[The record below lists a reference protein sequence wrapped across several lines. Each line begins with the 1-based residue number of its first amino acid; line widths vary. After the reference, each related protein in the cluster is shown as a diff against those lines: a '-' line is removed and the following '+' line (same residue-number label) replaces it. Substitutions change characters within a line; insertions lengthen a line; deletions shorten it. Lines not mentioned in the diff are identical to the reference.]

1 MGGIALATLGAAA
14 GAGGA
19 TALGAGTAATL
30 AAGVSGAAS
39 GLAAAG
45 QRQQAE
51 AAAKRAEFQAQVQR
65 RNQEIAEQ
73 RAESRRERGR
83 IEARSKRRETDR
95 RIGSLEAGL
104 AGRGVRVDTG
114 GSAQDIFEGTR
125 EFGELD
131 ALTLRNNAEREAL
144 SFEQQADIA
153 GAQANLFDV
162 SAENKRSAGKTKA
175 ATTFLKGVGS
185 SIAGAKGNPGAPS
198 PDGGGSSA
206 ASGFGPGI
214 EPGITRLSPRSPIGT

>member
-1 MGGIALATLGAAA
+1 MQA
-14 GAGGA
+14 
-19 TALGAGTAATL
+19 
-30 AAGVSGAAS
+30 
-39 GLAAAG
+39 
-45 QRQQAE
+45 AE
-51 AAAKRAEFQAQVQR
+51 ASAKRAEFQAKVQR
-65 RNQEIAEQ
+65 RNQQIAEQ

-114 GSAQDIFEGTR
+114 GTAQDIFEGTR

-144 SFEQQADIA
+144 SFEQQADQF

-162 SAENKRSAGKTKA
+162 AAENKRSAGTTQA
-175 ATTFLKGVGS
+175 IGTFLGGTASAVQ
-185 SIAGAKGNPGAPS
+185 GARNNPGRPGGFSPTPGPSEAPPPRK
-198 PDGGGSSA
+198 PDR
-206 ASGFGPGI
+206 SGLFG
-214 EPGITRLSPRSPIGT
+214 